1 MNVTENRSPLFK
13 IRSARR
19 GDGETVRALLGE
31 AGFQID
37 SQIVTWLIS
46 HPEMELLV
54 AADSLDKA
62 IGVLALSHR
71 PQLRFSARIAT
82 IDELVVA
89 RNWRRKGVGREL
101 LKRAVDRAKVLGAKR
116 LEIQNLLGAKDPA
129 LAFFSSCGF
138 EQADVLVFKLKA

>member
-1 MNVTENRSPLFK
+1 MTENRTNLFK
-13 IRSARR
+13 VRPARR
-19 GDGETVRALLGE
+19 GDSEHVRTLLSE
-31 AGFQID
+31 VGFQID
-37 SQIVTWLIS
+37 TQIVTWLIS

-89 RNWRRKGVGREL
+89 HSWRRKGVGREL

-116 LEIQNLLGAKDPA
+116 LEIQNMLGQRDPA
-129 LAFFSSCGF
+129 LAFFASCGF
-138 EQADVLVFKLKA
+138 EQAEILVFKLKG

>member
-1 MNVTENRSPLFK
+1 VTENRTNLFK
-13 IRSARR
+13 VRPARR
-19 GDGETVRALLGE
+19 GDSEHVRTLLSE
-31 AGFQID
+31 VGFQID
-37 SQIVTWLIS
+37 TQIVTWLIS

-89 RNWRRKGVGREL
+89 HSWRRKGVGREL

-116 LEIQNLLGAKDPA
+116 LEIQNMLGQRDPA
-129 LAFFSSCGF
+129 LAFFASCGF
-138 EQADVLVFKLKA
+138 EQAEILVFKLKG

>member
-1 MNVTENRSPLFK
+1 MTETRTNLFK
-13 IRSARR
+13 VRPARR
-19 GDGETVRALLGE
+19 GDSEHVRTLMSE
-31 AGFQID
+31 VGFQCD

-46 HPEMELLV
+46 HPEMEILV

-89 RNWRRKGVGREL
+89 HAWRHKGVGREL

-116 LEIQNLLGAKDPA
+116 VEIQNMLGQKDPA
-129 LAFFSSCGF
+129 LPFFASCGF
-138 EQADVLVFKLKA
+138 EPAETLVFKLKG